1 KLKTSFGVR
10 LPVVKIAGH
19 WLTQAMLNLI
29 ANAGES
35 IPEGRRR
42 GHISITA
49 APGEGDV
56 VRISVKDNGRG
67 MAPEVRRRAFD
78 LFFTTKSRSMGKG
91 LGLPLARKVAM
102 RAGGDIELTS
112 EPGRGTSAVLVL
124 PGTKRDSARA
134 GGAGLRQ

>member
-1 KLKTSFGVR
+1 
-10 LPVVKIAGH
+10 IAGH

-67 MAPEVRRRAFD
+67 MAPEVQRRAFD
-78 LFFTTKSRSMGKG
+78 LFYTTKSRSMGKG
-91 LGLPLARKVAM
+91 LGLPLAKKVAV
-102 RAGGDIELTS
+102 RAGGSIELIS
-112 EPGRGTSAVLVL
+112 QPGRGTTAVLIL
-124 PGTKRDSARA
+124 PATERSSARA
-134 GGAGLRQ
+134 GGAGRRQRAAAISIRNYRVA